1 MMAAKRQ
8 QAEREPTAAQRL
20 ATAQEGLRRLRMDG
34 AAADAHKQ
42 AAQAQFDELSEKL
55 AALQRAQ
62 DIGGADVA
70 TALLSVSEQRAEAAR
85 QVSIASATR
94 GELAQRVAAVNRAL
108 PALEADALQDEL
120 AAAAATGMEAA
131 RRYRA
136 ALEGFLAAAIVL
148 QSDLAKCRRLGD
160 SITAKGAEPRARLL
174 TPLVPGAEIDRVL
187 AVARNTGGDAGAVAG
202 AMAGL
207 FDRWQL

>member
-1 MMAAKRQ
+1 MAAKRQ

-20 ATAQEGLRRLRMDG
+20 ATAQEGLRRLRVENV
-34 AAADAHKQ
+34 AADAHKQ
-42 AAQAQFDELSEKL
+42 AAQAQLDELSEKL

-62 DIGGADVA
+62 DIRGEDVA
-70 TALLSVSEQRAEAAR
+70 AALLSVTAQRTEAAR

-94 GELAQRVAAVNRAL
+94 GELAQRAAAVNRAL
-108 PALEADALQDEL
+108 PALEAAALQDEL
-120 AAAAATGMEAA
+120 AAAAASGTEAA

-136 ALEGFLAAAIVL
+136 ALEGFLAAAVVL
-148 QSDLAKCRRLGD
+148 QSDLAKCRRLGE

-174 TPLVPGAEIDRVL
+174 TPLLPGADVDRIL

-202 AMAGL
+202 AIAGL